1 MVNCMTISGAVT
13 PIDGHTDAMLIIVN
27 QFGLTANQKS
37 GGAWDISGVCFANV
51 VMPFIRKL
59 ARNIASGEIK
69 AGNGL
74 CFDFHDGDYGA
85 MIG

>member
-1 MVNCMTISGAVT
+1 MIDCMTLSGAVT
-13 PIDGHTDAMLIIVN
+13 PIDGRANVMLQIVS
-27 QFGLTANQKS
+27 QYGLTANQKS
-37 GGAWDISGVCFANV
+37 GGAWDISGVCFANM
-51 VMPFIRKL
+51 VMPFIRSL
-59 ARNIASGEIK
+59 ARNIASGEID

>member
-1 MVNCMTISGAVT
+1 MIDCVTVSGAVT
-13 PIDGHTDAMLIIVN
+13 PIDGHTDMMLHVIKK
-27 QFGLTANQKS
+27 FGLTASATQS
-37 GGAWDISGVCFANV
+37 GAWDISGVCFANM
-51 VMPFIRKL
+51 VMPFIRSL
-59 ARNIASGEIK
+59 ARNIASGEID

>member
-1 MVNCMTISGAVT
+1 MIDCMTLSGTVT
-13 PIDGHTDAMLIIVN
+13 PIDGCTDAMLIIVN
-27 QFGLTANQKS
+27 RFGLTANRTQ
-37 GGAWDISGVCFANV
+37 GNAWDISGVCFVNMI
-51 VMPFIRKL
+51 MPFIRKL